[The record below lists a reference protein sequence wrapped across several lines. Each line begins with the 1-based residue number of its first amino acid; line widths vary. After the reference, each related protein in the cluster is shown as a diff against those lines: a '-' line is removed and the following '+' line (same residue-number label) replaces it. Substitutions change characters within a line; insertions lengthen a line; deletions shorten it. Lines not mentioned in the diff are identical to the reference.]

1 MNKYDNN
8 QLLKMK
14 HTAENNLPYFYK
26 NSIGLNWQAYN
37 NVVRAFENTKK
48 ILADIYTELEKRGVE
63 FDKRYPDCLEWTFDE
78 NLESRKK

>member
-14 HTAENNLPYFYK
+14 QTAETNLPYFYK
-26 NSIGLNWQAYN
+26 GSIGLGWQAYN

-48 ILADIYTELEKRGVE
+48 ILANIYVELEKRGVE
-63 FDKRYPDCLEWTFDE
+63 FDKRYPDCLEWTFDK